1 MKQELKKL
9 RKDVER
15 YEGQIAM
22 HTKMNNAK
30 KYIYSKGQEGQDCEK
45 KKNEMKLEKYLK
57 MIVM

>member
-1 MKQELKKL
+1 MGEMKQELKKL

-30 KYIYSKGQEGQDCEK
+30 KIYIARDK
-45 KKNEMKLEKYLK
+45 KDK
-57 MIVM
+57 IVKKRKIK